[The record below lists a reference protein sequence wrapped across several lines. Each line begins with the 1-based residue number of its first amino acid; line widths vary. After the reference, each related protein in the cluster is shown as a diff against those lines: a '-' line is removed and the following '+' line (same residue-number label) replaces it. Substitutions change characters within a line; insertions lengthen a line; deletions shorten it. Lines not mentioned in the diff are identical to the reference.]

1 MRTPRLIA
9 IILFALF
16 VGAGAVAELVVGGF
30 RLNNPTALVVGAVG
44 IVIDLLCIVTAAL
57 LWQRSSAAP
66 RLAVIAG
73 ALAIVFHAVIGLPPI
88 RIAGYAAM
96 IFGIALGA
104 LLIYE
109 GTRGSTLSAPLD
121 YQRS

>member
-16 VGAGAVAELVVGGF
+16 VGAGAVAELVFGGF
-30 RLNNPTALVVGAVG
+30 RLHNPTALVVGAVG
-44 IVIDLLCIVTAAL
+44 TAINLLCIVTATL
-57 LWQRSSAAP
+57 LWQRSPSAP

-73 ALAIVFHAVIGLPPI
+73 SLAIVFHAVIGLPPI
-88 RIAGYAAM
+88 RIAGHAAM
-96 IFGIALGA
+96 IFGIVLGI

-109 GTRGSTLSAPLD
+109 GTRGSTLTAQAAEQS
-121 YQRS
+121 